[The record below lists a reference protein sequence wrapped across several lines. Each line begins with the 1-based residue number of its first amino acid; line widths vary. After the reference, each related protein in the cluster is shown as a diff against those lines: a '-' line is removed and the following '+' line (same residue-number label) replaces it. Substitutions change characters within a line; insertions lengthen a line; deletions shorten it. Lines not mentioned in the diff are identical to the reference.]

1 MALNTVTATINGQSC
16 TLTLDPSTGKWV
28 GTITAP
34 ATTSWKMDGHYYPVT
49 LKATDK
55 AGNSK
60 SVNSTDATLG
70 KKLQLRVKEVTAP
83 TITVTAPTASQLLTN
98 NKPEIKFTVVDDGSG
113 VDPST
118 IKLQIDSLTAVT
130 GDVITKKAITNGY
143 ECTYTPAAVLTD
155 GTHTLKINASD
166 YDGNAATQK
175 QVTFKVDTV
184 PPTLSVASPAAGL
197 ITNNKTLTVSGTTD
211 DVTSKPVTITVNG
224 KSVTVG
230 SNGTFSTTVELTEG
244 DNTIT
249 VIAKDAA
256 GKTTTVTRKVTLDT
270 VAQVFVSATLSE
282 NPITVGKTLTIT
294 VEVTD

>member
-16 TLTLDPSTGKWV
+16 TLTLDPQTGKWV

-70 KKLQLRVKEVTAP
+70 KNLQLRVKEVTAP
-83 TITVTAPTASQLLTN
+83 TIAVTAPTASQLLTN
-98 NKPEIKFTVVDDGSG
+98 NKLEIKFTVVDDGSG

-130 GDVITKKAITNGY
+130 GDAITKKAITNGY
-143 ECTYTPAAVLTD
+143 ECTYTPTSALSD
-155 GTHTLKINASD
+155 GSHTLKINASD
-166 YDGNAATQK
+166 YDGNAASQK
-175 QVTFKVDTV
+175 SVAFKVDTT
-184 PPTLSVASPAAGL
+184 PPTLGVSSPAADL
-197 ITNNKTLTVSGTTD
+197 ITNVKTVTVNGITND
-211 DVTSKPVTITVNG
+211 ATSNPCTVTVNG

-230 SNGTFSTTVELTEG
+230 SDGSFTTTVDLTEG
-244 DNTIT
+244 SNTIT
-249 VIAKDAA
+249 VIAKDGA

-270 VAQVFVSATLSE
+270 VAPVFVSATLSE
-282 NPITVGKTLTIT
+282 NPTTVGKTLTIT